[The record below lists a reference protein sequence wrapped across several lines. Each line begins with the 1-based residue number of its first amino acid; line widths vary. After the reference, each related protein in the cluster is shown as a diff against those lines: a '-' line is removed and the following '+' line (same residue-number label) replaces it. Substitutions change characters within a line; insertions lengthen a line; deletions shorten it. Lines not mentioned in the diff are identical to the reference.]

1 MRVVSYKVT
10 IVWKQKQIQ
19 LIYNLDESLKKK
31 KKKERKKEKRNTP
44 KKMPH
49 LHHLKIRGN

>member
-1 MRVVSYKVT
+1 METEANTIDGVS
-10 IVWKQKQIQ
+10 
-19 LIYNLDESLKKK
+19 LDESLKKK
-31 KKKERKKEKRNTP
+31 KKKRKKEKRNTP